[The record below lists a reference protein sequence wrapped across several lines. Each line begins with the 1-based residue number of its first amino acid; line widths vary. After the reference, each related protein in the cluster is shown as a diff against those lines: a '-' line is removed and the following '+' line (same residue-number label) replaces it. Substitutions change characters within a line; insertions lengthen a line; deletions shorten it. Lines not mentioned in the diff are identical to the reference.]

1 MTKNLSFTPYSLF
14 LFFSGGL
21 YNEVALTSLWLNAH
35 PIIIFQAHVFVLKVA
50 MGSLVQEQTS
60 SGILFI
66 AYLFIQKVL
75 KFYGYFVI
83 TK

>member
-50 MGSLVQEQTS
+50 MGSLVQPQNLKWNTFHWIFVHPES
-60 SGILFI
+60 FKILW
-66 AYLFIQKVL
+66 VL
-75 KFYGYFVI
+75 CYY
-83 TK
+83 